1 MLKFLDIYT
10 YIQKKE
16 NKSYVWCIKYTED
29 ECFIVVINGF
39 DRDKMLKYKHLNMTY
54 YILRL
59 KLYLKLYFFFKI
71 LNKRETKTIFTILV
85 FCFFSMY
92 GVFIINDFGEKKFSF
107 IKIRTVDLQDYIRI
121 DQKINCL

>member
-1 MLKFLDIYT
+1 
-10 YIQKKE
+10 
-16 NKSYVWCIKYTED
+16 
-29 ECFIVVINGF
+29 
-39 DRDKMLKYKHLNMTY
+39 MTY

-107 IKIRTVDLQDYIRI
+107 IKIRTVDIQDYIRI